1 MTQRLLLSAPAWG
14 RVKVEQCWAE
24 GLQHPVCSTALKCP
38 QVSDSQ
44 LDPSPGTSR
53 RGLKNGTDFFSP
65 KLESLGI
72 SFLLQLQANNIL
84 RLVKNNN
91 PKLLK
96 YLGNTSYIVFFPK
109 SL

>member
-1 MTQRLLLSAPAWG
+1 MVLTF
-14 RVKVEQCWAE
+14 
-24 GLQHPVCSTALKCP
+24 
-38 QVSDSQ
+38 
-44 LDPSPGTSR
+44 SP
-53 RGLKNGTDFFSP
+53 P

-72 SFLLQLQANNIL
+72 TFLLQLQANNIL

-96 YLGNTSYIVFFPK
+96 YLGNTSYIVYFPK